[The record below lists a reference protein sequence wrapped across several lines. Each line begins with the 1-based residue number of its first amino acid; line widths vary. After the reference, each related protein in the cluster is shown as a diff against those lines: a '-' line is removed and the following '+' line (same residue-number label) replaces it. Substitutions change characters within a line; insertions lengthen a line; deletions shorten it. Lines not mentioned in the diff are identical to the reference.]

1 MEDKMKTMT
10 MFGRLSGAALTSH
23 AKRQFEIA
31 RKSGEQIDQRKRR
44 ISCPDCDNDYAT
56 VGAYSTADWF
66 LSDVTCFKCG
76 YHKLTGG
83 RNFGNRNARP
93 ESFRREGWY
102 GPRAKEVKAET
113 LRLVRVS

>member
-1 MEDKMKTMT
+1 MQTMT

-31 RKSGEQIDQRKRR
+31 RKSGEQIDQRKRH
-44 ISCPDCDNDYAT
+44 ISCPECPETASMGQYE
-56 VGAYSTADWF
+56 TADWS
-66 LSDVTCFKCG
+66 LRVVTCFHCG
-76 YHKLTGG
+76 LNRTTGG

-102 GPRAKEVKAET
+102 GSRAKEVKAET
-113 LRLVRVS
+113 RRLVRVS